1 MKNLFNTPIWKE
13 FWPKLQVNIFKS
25 ELWQSAVVLAIL
37 FTFWPGIIHQTVNVL
52 SADNYF
58 FLMNLQ
64 PPII

>member
-37 FTFWPGIIHQTVNVL
+37 FTFWPELFTKP
-52 SADNYF
+52 
-58 FLMNLQ
+58 LMF
-64 PPII
+64 IGG

>member
-37 FTFWPGIIHQTVNVL
+37 FTFWPELFTKPLMFYRRIIIFSDEFT
-52 SADNYF
+52 A
-58 FLMNLQ
+58 
-64 PPII
+64 PII